1 MQSRQPGISVH
12 LSKLGYYADFYV
24 YPVLILA
31 LSVRS
36 IWHGSQVDATHWI
49 ASVIVGISAWTAL
62 EYVLHRWVLHGMT
75 AFASLHALHH
85 ERPIA
90 LIGTPTWLSAT
101 LFMVLVVVLAQFAS
115 APIADGFVG
124 GLMTGY
130 LAYVLVHDAVH
141 HRRAPPGTWL
151 HRAKVRHSRHHRFA
165 STSAFGVSTELWD
178 WILGTR
184 GNTQD

>member
-1 MQSRQPGISVH
+1 MH
-12 LSKLGYYADFYV
+12 LSKSGYYADFYV

-49 ASVIVGISAWTAL
+49 GAVIAGILAWTAL
-62 EYVLHRWVLHGMT
+62 EYILHRWVLHGMT
-75 AFASLHALHH
+75 SFARLHALHH

-101 LFMVLVVVLAQFAS
+101 LFIVLVVVLAQVVS

-124 GLMTGY
+124 GLMMGY

-141 HRRAPPGTWL
+141 HGRAPPATWL
-151 HRAKVRHSRHHRFA
+151 HRAKVRHSRHHRSA
-165 STSAFGVSTELWD
+165 SISAFGVSTELWD